1 MSLLSIYCLISQRL
15 HSGASN
21 TGTPSNET
29 YVPVSPVAGL
39 ITVSQDELKL
49 CSDCR
54 CCAVSD
60 PSKCQQMKCCYQ
72 IKCREGKP
80 SGQCSYKPI
89 ACDCNNCKWEDA
101 LLPPVQMGEM
111 GKIERCL
118 LLLFVSGSHVW
129 LLCTLMLEHL
139 VVCWWTII

>member
-1 MSLLSIYCLISQRL
+1 MGNLNVRLFLVLALLLSALP
-15 HSGASN
+15 HKGASN

-54 CCAVSD
+54 
-60 PSKCQQMKCCYQ
+60 
-72 IKCREGKP
+72 EGKP

-89 ACDCNNCKWEDA
+89 ACDCNNCK
-101 LLPPVQMGEM
+101 
-111 GKIERCL
+111 
-118 LLLFVSGSHVW
+118 
-129 LLCTLMLEHL
+129 
-139 VVCWWTII
+139 